1 MIPDALPPW
10 LVSPGARR
18 VAAALVGLAVIW
30 IATRVAR
37 RSLGRWIEDP
47 SARYRARKGV
57 NFVALVIALV
67 FLASVLLQRVTGLGV
82 TLGVA
87 GAGLAFALQEAILS
101 VAGWIALS
109 FGGYYR
115 TGDRVRVG
123 GVTGDVIYVSVLR
136 TTLFEVRD
144 EVGGYTGRVVR
155 VANASVLREPV
166 YNYSGD
172 FPFLWDEVTVPIRH
186 GSDRERAREI
196 LRGAVDATVG
206 DYVAEARSTWT
217 NLTRKYLLR
226 EAEVAPTIAMRADE
240 NWVTYTIRYAVDYRR
255 RGAARDQLWR
265 RILDGVEATD
275 GAVQLATAS
284 QEVTL
289 APGSEL
295 RLTRSE
301 GAAGRRVEKEE
312 DPA

>member
-1 MIPDALPPW
+1 MIPDVLPPW
-10 LVSPGARR
+10 LLSPGARR
-18 VAAALVGLAVIW
+18 VALALVGLAAIW
-30 IATRVAR
+30 IATRVVR
-37 RSLGRWIEDP
+37 RSLGRWIDDP
-47 SARYRARKGV
+47 SARYRARKVV
-57 NFVALVIALV
+57 NFVALFTALV
-67 FLASVLLQRVTGLGV
+67 FVASVLLQRVTGLGV

-101 VAGWIALS
+101 VAGWLALS

-144 EVGGYTGRVVR
+144 EIGGYTGRVVR
-155 VANASVLREPV
+155 VANAAVLREPV

-196 LRGAVDATVG
+196 LRGAVEETVG
-206 DYVAEARSTWT
+206 DYVVEARRTWT
-217 NLTRKYLLR
+217 ALTRKYLLR
-226 EAEVAPTIAMRADE
+226 EAEVSPTIGMRADE
-240 NWVTYTIRYAVDYRR
+240 NWITYTIRYAVDYRR
-255 RGAARDQLWR
+255 RGATRDQLWR
-265 RILDGVEATD
+265 RILDALDATD
-275 GAVQLATAS
+275 GAVQLAAAS

-289 APGSEL
+289 TPASEL
-295 RLTRSE
+295 RVRAE
-301 GAAGRRVEKEE
+301 EEPPPAGGDV
-312 DPA
+312 

>member
-1 MIPDALPPW
+1 MPDALPPW
-10 LVSPGARR
+10 LVSPTARR
-18 VAAALVGLAVIW
+18 VAVALVGLAAIW
-30 IATRVAR
+30 IATRVVR
-37 RSLGRWIEDP
+37 RSLGRWIDDP

-57 NFVALVIALV
+57 NFVALLTALV

-144 EVGGYTGRVVR
+144 EVGSGYSGRVVR

-196 LRGAVDATVG
+196 LRGAVEETVG
-206 DYVAEARSTWT
+206 DYVAEARRTWT
-217 NLTRKYLLR
+217 TLTRKYLLR
-226 EAEVAPTIAMRADE
+226 EAEVAPTIGMRADE
-240 NWVTYTIRYAVDYRR
+240 NWITFTIRYAVDYRR
-255 RGAARDQLWR
+255 RGAVKDELWG
-265 RILDGVEATD
+265 RILDAIEATD
-275 GAVQLATAS
+275 GAVQLAAAS

-289 APGSEL
+289 TPGSEL
-295 RLTRSE
+295 RVRRPEEE
-301 GAAGRRVEKEE
+301 GS
-312 DPA
+312 

>member
-1 MIPDALPPW
+1 MIPEALPPW

-18 VAAALVGLAVIW
+18 VAAALVGLVVIW
-30 IATRVAR
+30 IATRVVR
-37 RSLGRWIEDP
+37 RSLGRWIDDP
-47 SARYRARKGV
+47 SARYRARKVV
-57 NFVALVIALV
+57 NFVALLAALV

-144 EVGGYTGRVVR
+144 EPGGGYSGRVVR
-155 VANASVLREPV
+155 VANAAILREPV

-172 FPFLWDEVTVPIRH
+172 FPFVWDEVTVPIRH
-186 GSDRERAREI
+186 GSDREHAREL
-196 LRGAVDATVG
+196 LRGAVEETVG
-206 DYVAEARSTWT
+206 DYVAEARRTWT
-217 NLTRKYLLR
+217 ALTRKYLLR
-226 EAEVAPTIAMRADE
+226 EAGVAPTIGMRADE
-240 NWVTYTIRYAVDYRR
+240 NWITYTIRYAVDYRQ
-255 RGAARDQLWR
+255 RGAARDELWR
-265 RILDGVEATD
+265 RILDAVDATD
-275 GAVQLATAS
+275 GAVQLAVAS
-284 QEVTL
+284 HEVTL
-289 APGSEL
+289 TPGSEL
-295 RLTRSE
+295 RVRTERGNG
-301 GAAGRRVEKEE
+301 GAAGDEE
-312 DPA
+312 V